1 MFDRAII
8 DTDRFMDMPL
18 GTKAAYFLLGM
29 EADDEGFVSHKKVMR
44 IHGISEDD
52 IKLMSLKGFVIIF
65 PSGVSVIT
73 DWNKNNWLDS
83 RRSKPTEYQVEK
95 KQLSLT
101 DTREYVLSKSL
112 ASIEE
117 SRVEERSIEEEIDEN
132 QQPLFEI
139 VSFGYIDEKGVPHET
154 QISEYE
160 DWLNKESWEEWV
172 SFRKELKKRL
182 TPTAISSQWKFLK
195 QYSKEDQALIIETS
209 IRNSYQGLFPPK
221 GASNQKTIHAAR

>member
-83 RRSKPTEYQVEK
+83 RRSKPTEYQIEK

-101 DTREYVLSKSL
+101 ETREYVLSSSL

-117 SRVEERSIEEEIDEN
+117 NSGEESSIDED
-132 QQPLFEI
+132 QMSIL
-139 VSFGYIDEKGVPHET
+139 DMVPIRREEG
-154 QISEYE
+154 IIILEE
-160 DWLNKESWEEWV
+160 WLNKEAWEEWV

-195 QYSKEDQALIIETS
+195 KYSKEDQALIIETS
-209 IRNSYQGLFPPK
+209 IRNSYQGLFPLK
-221 GASNQKTIHAAR
+221 GTSNQKTIHAAR